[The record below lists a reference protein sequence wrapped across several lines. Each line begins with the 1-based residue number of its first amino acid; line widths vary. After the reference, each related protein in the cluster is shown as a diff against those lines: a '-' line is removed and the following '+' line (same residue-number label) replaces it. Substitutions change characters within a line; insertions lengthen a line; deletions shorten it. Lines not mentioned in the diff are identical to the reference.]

1 MGNRSILI
9 IEKLTKT
16 KIGVKITNI
25 LKYNEMVHEQMGEQK
40 GRICFQKGLRCNNLL
55 YKFNNWGNRY
65 NENIYDF
72 IMKM

>member
-40 GRICFQKGLRCNNLL
+40 GRIYFQKGLRCNNLL

-72 IMKM
+72 TMKM